1 MCGIAGWIDWNED
14 LTTKADVIEKMA
26 ETLERRGPDASGAWL
41 TRHCAFG
48 HRRLSV
54 IDPANGAQP
63 MIRPVKSAEDQNGV
77 IVYNG
82 ELYNAPEL
90 REELIRRGYRFRTTC
105 DTEVLLLS
113 YLEWGPECVDRLNGI
128 FAFAVWRTDEETLFM
143 ARDRLGVKPLF
154 YLHTEGRLLFGSEP
168 KAILA
173 HPDVAAEVDAEG
185 LAELF
190 VIGPARTPG
199 HGVWRGF
206 QELKPGHCLTFSRNG
221 LRTQVYWRLESRPHE
236 QDAETTARHVGELLA
251 DTVERQLVSDVPVCT
266 LLSGGLDSSALT
278 ALAVRYYD
286 STGHDQVQTFSVDYV
301 ENDKYFQAHDF
312 QPNADAPWIRRISSH
327 LSTVHHEVR
336 FDTPELVEALETAV
350 TAKDLPGMADI
361 DASLYLFCRE
371 IKKKATVA
379 ISGEAADE
387 IFGGYPWFHRRDAL
401 EADTFPWSLAI
412 DLRIGILSPELR
424 KLLRPAEYLADRYA
438 EAVAE
443 VPHLPGEDA
452 DRQRMRRMSYL
463 NITRFMPTLLDRK
476 DRMSM
481 AVGLEVRV
489 PYCDHR
495 LVEYVWNIPWEI
507 KVTGGREKGVLRK
520 ALEGVLPHDVL
531 YRKKSPYP
539 KTHNPSYLSAVRS
552 RLLERL
558 DDPASP
564 LLPLI
569 DADRVREIAASAD
582 AGSNLPW
589 FGQLMS
595 GPQLFAYL
603 LQMDFWL
610 RHYKVRL
617 VL

>member
-1 MCGIAGWIDWNED
+1 MCGITGWIDWEEN
-14 LTTKADVIEKMA
+14 LTAKADEIEKMT
-26 ETLERRGPDASGAWL
+26 ETMELRGPDAAGTWL
-41 TRHCAFG
+41 SRHCAFG

-54 IDPANGAQP
+54 IDPAGGAQP
-63 MIRPVKSAEDQNGV
+63 MVRPLRSGEDQDCV

-82 ELYNAPEL
+82 ELYNAAEL
-90 REELIRRGYRFRTTC
+90 RSELVRLGYHFRTAC

-113 YLEWGPECVDRLNGI
+113 YVEWGPACVEKLNGI
-128 FAFAVWRTDEETLFM
+128 FAFAIWRTDDETLFM

-173 HPDVAAEVDAEG
+173 HPDVSPEVDAEG

-206 QELKPGHCLTFSRNG
+206 RELKPGHCLTFSRDG
-221 LRTQVYWRLESRPHE
+221 LRTKAYWQLESRPHE
-236 QDAETTARHVGELLA
+236 HDAEQTAQHIGALLA
-251 DTVERQLVSDVPVCT
+251 DTLERQLVSDVPVCT

-278 ALAVRYYD
+278 ALAVRYYE
-286 STGHDQVQTFSVDYV
+286 STGQGKIHTFSVDYV
-301 ENDKYFQAHDF
+301 DNDKFFQAHDF
-312 QPNADAPWIRRISSH
+312 QPNADAPWIARMSSH
-327 LSTVHHEVR
+327 LGTLHREVK
-336 FDTPELVEALETAV
+336 FDTPELADALEAAV
-350 TAKDLPGMADI
+350 LAKDMPGMADI

-371 IKKKATVA
+371 IKKHATVA

-387 IFGGYPWFHRRDAL
+387 IFGGYPWFHRPDAL
-401 EADTFPWSLAI
+401 AAQTFPWSLAA
-412 DLRIGILSPELR
+412 GLR
-424 KLLRPAEYLADRYA
+424 KSLLSRELQEKLRPDEYLADRYDQ
-438 EAVAE
+438 AVAE
-443 VPHLPGEDA
+443 VPALSGEDES
-452 DRQRMRRMSYL
+452 RRRMRRMSYL

-495 LVEYVWNIPWEI
+495 LVEYVFNIPWEI
-507 KVTGGREKGVLRK
+507 KMTGDREKGVLRK

-539 KTHNPSYLSAVRS
+539 KTHNPNYLFAVRA
-552 RLLERL
+552 RLLDRL
-558 DDPASP
+558 NDPASP

-569 DADRVREIAASAD
+569 DVNKVKEMIAKTDS
-582 AGSNLPW
+582 GSHIPW

-610 RHYKVRL
+610 RRYNVKL